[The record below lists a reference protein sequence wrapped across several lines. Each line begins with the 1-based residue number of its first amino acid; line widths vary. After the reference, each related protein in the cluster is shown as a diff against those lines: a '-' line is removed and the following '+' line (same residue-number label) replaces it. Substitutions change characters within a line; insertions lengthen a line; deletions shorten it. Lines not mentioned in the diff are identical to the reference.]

1 MGKKLSIK
9 QFLLVFL
16 LTLSLFVLPHTVHAA
31 GDGTGDSGWITD
43 GSKQLVEGASPAKTG
58 WLISLAK
65 EDGTPIKAVF
75 VTTVSNPVFST
86 TGVAVDT
93 SGLVGRWG
101 ATTSKNIAGCEWHF
115 GPWSGANGR
124 GNGRALKQ
132 WLLSEY
138 KDGLYGY
145 AYVLKTYFG
154 YNDDQVAEW
163 ENDPT
168 NRMICEGV
176 AWCGLYSGSSFQGT
190 VFVGTSTG
198 WAKKTDNDTWVA
210 RVTHGNLPNS
220 HYGDVDNFILGSVVP
235 GDISSKHS
243 SSEILSNLGYGFVA
257 IRPKE
262 GLKLIQVFRTEG
274 VVDNTSYTT
283 CSLPYQVRD
292 IGDYKAKN
300 WFLSNKTTAEKGA
313 TTDYPVFQ
321 GLLPSIAS
329 GNGPGTVAENKKAQT
344 LVILYERENVTLP
357 IAENED
363 ALKAWEND
371 YVMER
376 YVADRKGETDVN
388 NCHVVMED
396 IQKVYDD
403 LAAQEYVVID
413 GWDFDDEYKVNA
425 SLGDFQTPIWNLYN
439 PPVQYGLWDRYT
451 KAIGSNIYNVN
462 DEIDPQFSYYLVRS
476 LWETLAISPDREGQ
490 QGFLSTITSPKNGYP
505 TQYTGLAGLFQPAN
519 TEILRSE
526 TKPYNYQYTTTPI
539 HIHIDYHLEIPHDEV
554 KDEVTGE
561 VLEEGYTEIVDK
573 EPLDGDYVFTIAN
586 GTTGENR
593 AYKYKAKATPIANS
607 GKAGSIIAE
616 DLGEGLKG
624 NYGGNSSITA
634 PDGYTSEFEWD
645 PIEAQTVASE
655 FRSSN
660 IKLYPEVLMTVW
672 VNEDAYEYKAT
683 PKEKPVYV
691 MGELQREFTPSIVH
705 GYNVYIDTGSMNG
718 TGSLYSP
725 STGYT
730 AQEIMKNPKA
740 QSDLGATVQGTG
752 FDVATTS
759 HYVMNINTVAIVP
772 SDSEAHGEWGN
783 SLTKEDAI
791 ASHEA
796 YVESLLS
803 LATQDLIMEYE
814 FQPGGQKL
822 YYRLINGGKSE
833 IIRDD
838 DQQEVDIYFHDG
850 NYDQRDDVINYC
862 RSLYPYDETAYNEGL
877 NLDTIFDTIFISNND
892 PITDNASTGYTTMSP
907 GISLDT
913 THWYDEESKDK
924 LTVVKCHTKVTF
936 PVIDA
941 SDKASY
947 NILTQSV
954 LSHYLNQ
961 SNFIN
966 VKFYNRLHM
975 DLTEDSSEA
984 ATRADGFSWPHTGDF
999 KISHINGCDFVVINQ
1014 STQDMKST
1022 N

>member
-31 GDGTGDSGWITD
+31 GDGTGESGWTTGGTQI
-43 GSKQLVEGASPAKTG
+43 LVEGASSAKTG

-86 TGVAVDT
+86 TGVAVDM
-93 SGLVGRWG
+93 SGLTGRWG
-101 ATTSKNIAGCEWHF
+101 ATYSDVFAGAEWHF

-132 WLLSEY
+132 WLLTEHE
-138 KDGLYGY
+138 DGGFGY
-145 AYVLKTYFG
+145 QWVLKNYFG
-154 YNDDQVAEW
+154 YDDNQIAEW
-163 ENDPT
+163 QNDPT

-176 AWCGLYSGSSFQGT
+176 AWCGVYSGSSFQGT
-190 VFVGTSTG
+190 VFMGTSTG

-220 HYGDVDNFILGSVVP
+220 HYGDVDNFILGTVVP
-235 GDISSKHS
+235 NDISSKHS

-292 IGDYKAKN
+292 IGDYKAKS

-344 LVILYERENVTLP
+344 LVILYERENIP
-357 IAENED
+357 ILGGEDED

-396 IQKVYDD
+396 IQEVYDK

-413 GWDFDDEYKVNA
+413 GWEYDEEYKVNA

-439 PPVQYGLWDRYT
+439 PPVQYGLWDRYN
-451 KAIGSNIYNVN
+451 KAIGSNIYSVY
-462 DEIDPQFSYYLVRS
+462 DEVDPQFSYYLVRS

-526 TKPYNYQYTTTPI
+526 TQPYNYQYTTTPI

-607 GKAGSIIAE
+607 GNAGSIIAE
-616 DLGEGLKG
+616 YHGNGLKG
-624 NYGGNSSITA
+624 NYGGSSRITA
-634 PDGYTSEFEWD
+634 PNGYSSKFDWD

-672 VNEDAYEYKAT
+672 KNEDAYEYKAT
-683 PKEKPVYV
+683 PKELPVYV
-691 MGELQREFTPSIVH
+691 MGEIQREFTPSIVH
-705 GYNVYIDTGSMNG
+705 GYLTGITTG
-718 TGSLYSP
+718 TMKSVGSLS
-725 STGYT
+725 SAATGYT
-730 AQEIMKNPKA
+730 AEKIEAKA
-740 QSDLGATVQGTG
+740 DTDLGVTAQGTG
-752 FDVATTS
+752 FSVGTEGQYTMDI
-759 HYVMNINTVAIVP
+759 YTVGIVP
-772 SDSEAHGEWGN
+772 SDSDAHSEWGN
-783 SLTKEDAI
+783 DLTREDVI
-791 ASHEA
+791 GSHEE

-803 LATQDLIMEYE
+803 LASQELIMEFE
-814 FQPGGQKL
+814 FMPVGKKL
-822 YYRLINGGKSE
+822 YYTLITDGGDLKEDPREDES
-833 IIRDD
+833 
-838 DQQEVDIYFHDG
+838 VDLYFHDG
-850 NYDQRDDVINYC
+850 GYDQRDTVIGYC
-862 RSLYPYDETAYNEGL
+862 NSMYPFNSTVYNVGL
-877 NLDTIFDTIFISNND
+877 NLDTIFNKIFISNND
-892 PITDNASTGYTTMSP
+892 PETDNASTGYTTMSP

-913 THWYDEESKDK
+913 IHWYDEESKEK

-936 PVIDA
+936 PRVMAADKID
-941 SDKASY
+941 Y
-947 NILTQSV
+947 NVLTQDVRSG
-954 LSHYLNQ
+954 YLNQ
-961 SNFIN
+961 SDYIN
-966 VKFYNRLHM
+966 VKFYNRLYM
-975 DLTEDSSEA
+975 DLTDGSEA
-984 ATRADGFSWPHTGDF
+984 ATRADGFSWPHTGTFRIEHLEDSDF
-999 KISHINGCDFVVINQ
+999 AVVNQ
-1014 STQDMKST
+1014 STQDMKK
-1022 N
+1022 